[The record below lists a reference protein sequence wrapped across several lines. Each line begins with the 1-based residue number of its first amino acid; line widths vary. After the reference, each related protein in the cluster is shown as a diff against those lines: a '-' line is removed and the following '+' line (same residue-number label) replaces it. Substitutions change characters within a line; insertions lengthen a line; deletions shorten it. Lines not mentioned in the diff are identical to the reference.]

1 MCSRPGS
8 LLLFNFKIMRIE
20 YIIAAGAIAYFLLKD
35 QFNRV
40 GYGLKGVKII
50 KKGKTGIQI
59 SISVSVRNGSSVPLK
74 VDGFIGKLSKNGVHI
89 ADLALIN
96 KASIEPGQ
104 EKDIMLGADVSYT
117 GAISSV
123 LESIYEFANDKD
135 IPFTVRGRLLAIGRE
150 IPVNFTSNA
159 W

>member
-1 MCSRPGS
+1 M
-8 LLLFNFKIMRIE
+8 KIE
-20 YIIAAGAIAYFLLKD
+20 HIAIAGALLYFLLID

-40 GYGLKGVKII
+40 GYILKDVKVI
-50 KKGKTGIQI
+50 KKGTTGIQLSL
-59 SISVSVRNGSSVPLK
+59 SIAVKNGTALPLK
-74 VDGFIGKLSKNGVHI
+74 VDGFIGQLSKNGLKI

-104 EKDIMLGADVSYT
+104 EKDILLGAEVSYT

-123 LESIYEFANDKD
+123 LNAIYEFMNEKD
-135 IPFTVRGRLLAIGRE
+135 IPVTVRGRLIAVGRE
-150 IPVNFTSNA
+150 IPVNFTTNA